1 MNTITLAAD
10 KLRWAARVALKAAS
24 TDDVTPVLTTVHF
37 VSEGGRLRLEGTD
50 RYRVHQAFVDL
61 PEGSPDG
68 EFLMQRGQVQWMLN
82 AVHRPVRARQGQ
94 VIRLS
99 WINHE
104 PKDGLG
110 AGTVHVESFAHNPG
124 EDTPVFSY
132 RSFQVPGVF
141 PPMHR
146 LFPELTDF
154 RNEMLP
160 QWAMNPTFLADLRVL
175 QSHRDEPLRF
185 FTPRTSPYKIAP
197 IVVTNYEGTAR
208 ALVQRAILPTDVA
221 EYRP

>member
-24 TDDVTPVLTTVHF
+24 TDDVTPVLTAVHF

-50 RYRVHQAFVDL
+50 RYRIHQAFVDL

-82 AVHRPVRARQGQ
+82 AVHHPVRAHRSQ

-99 WINHE
+99 WVDHE
-104 PKDGLG
+104 PKPALG
-110 AGTVHVESFAHNPG
+110 AGTVRVESFAYEPG

-132 RSFQVPGVF
+132 RSFQVRGNF
-141 PPMHR
+141 PAMGR
-146 LFPELTDF
+146 LFPELKDGD
-154 RNEMLP
+154 ELIP
-160 QWAMNPTFLADLRVL
+160 QWAINPAFLADLRVL
-175 QSHRDEPLRF
+175 QSGRNEPLRF
-185 FTPRTSPYKIAP
+185 FTPRSNPPKLAP
-197 IVVTNYEGTAR
+197 MVVTNFDGTAR
-208 ALVQRAILPTDVA
+208 ALVQPVIMSNHVA